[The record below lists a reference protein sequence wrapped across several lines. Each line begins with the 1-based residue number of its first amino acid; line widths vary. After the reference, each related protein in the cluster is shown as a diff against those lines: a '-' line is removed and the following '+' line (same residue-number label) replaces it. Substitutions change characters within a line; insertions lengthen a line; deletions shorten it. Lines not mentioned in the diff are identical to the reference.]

1 MDRDKVRAGLTGCYI
16 PMPTLLREGD
26 LELNLEGMKRHVR
39 FLLNHGVRQGNGV
52 LLVCGAAGDFT
63 TLDTQ
68 ERLRIAEAV
77 LEAAAGKVGVVLGV
91 QSTNLR
97 EVIALARGAERLG
110 ALAVQASPPFYH
122 HHSDDDVCDFL
133 GAVAEA
139 SDIPIVLYTTYW
151 QGKLSL
157 DLVGRL
163 AEIRTVAALKWAAPT
178 FYEFERGLRRF
189 AAKHFLIDNALQFVL
204 SHMMGARGIN
214 THPSNYWP
222 EWGIRL
228 WELLEAGQYRQAQE
242 EMTRVLFP
250 YYDLAYEIEHYTGG
264 EGHLDKLC
272 LELIGLDSSRS
283 RLPIRDI
290 RSRYREPVRHMLR
303 TCGVPHLR

>member
-1 MDRDKVRAGLTGCYI
+1 MDRNKVRAGLTGCYI

-39 FLLNHGVRQGNGV
+39 FLVDHGVRTGNGV

-63 TLDTQ
+63 TLDTD

-97 EVIALARGAERLG
+97 EVIALCRGAERLG
-110 ALAVQASPPFYH
+110 ALAVQASPPYYH
-122 HHSDDDVCDFL
+122 HHSDDDVCEFL
-133 GAVAEA
+133 GAVADT

-163 AEIRTVAALKWAAPT
+163 AEIKTVAALKWAAPT

-189 AAKHFLIDNALQFVL
+189 GGKHFVIDNSLQFVL
-204 SHMMGARGIN
+204 SHMMGGRGIN

-228 WELLEAGQYRQAQE
+228 WELLEAGQYRQAQG

-250 YYDLAYEIEHYTGG
+250 YYDLAADIDHFTGG

-290 RSRYREPVRHMLR
+290 RPRFREPVRQMLK

>member
-1 MDRDKVRAGLTGCYI
+1 MDRNEVRAGLTGCYV
-16 PMPTLLREGD
+16 PMPTLFRDSD
-26 LELNLEGMKRHVR
+26 LELNLDGMKRHVR
-39 FLLNHGVRQGNGV
+39 FLLEHGVRRGNGV

-63 TLDTQ
+63 TLDTD
-68 ERLRIAEAV
+68 ERLRILEAV

-97 EVIALARGAERLG
+97 EVITLARGAERLS
-110 ALAVQASPPFYH
+110 ALAVQASPPYYH
-122 HHSDDDVCDFL
+122 AHSNDDICEFL

-139 SDIPIVLYTTYW
+139 SAIPIVLYTTYW

-163 AEIRTVAALKWAAPT
+163 AEIPTVAALKWAAPT
-178 FYEFERGLRRF
+178 FYELERGLRRF
-189 AAKHFLIDNALQFVL
+189 AGKHFVIDNSLQFVL

-228 WELLEAGQYRQAQE
+228 WGMLEAGQYREAQA
-242 EMTRVLFP
+242 EMARVLFP
-250 YYDLAYEIEHYTGG
+250 YYDLAAEIEHYTGG

-290 RSRYREPVRHMLR
+290 RSRYREPVRQMLH
-303 TCGVPHLR
+303 TCGVPGLC